1 MSDPGGGPRSGP
13 GGSGTAAERVRAD
26 WGTPELA
33 HLWERV
39 REVLE
44 SADRSATFRLELPDD
59 ATRQAV
65 GELYG
70 RPMWGMGTRI
80 SVSKLDGRVRELS
93 GFGLEDVLEILHG
106 RAVGPAAEPESE
118 APAADPVLTALAER
132 GLDDRPWAAPWVEWF
147 HQFGRV
153 AAADLDVVA
162 SRSAAVLAELALES
176 APTAYCSRA
185 ELAARHGDA
194 RQLDN
199 GTTLTRVVLKAAAM
213 AHDVEVPSGE
223 RDRQALWERC
233 GVTADS
239 VSATAL
245 CWALPLADSG
255 LGSLVRQRAELG
267 APVHLSHLD
276 LQLLPEQL
284 VAPGTVV
291 AVCENPRVLEE
302 AVRRGVRHPL
312 VCVDGHPGTAA
323 TALLRRLT
331 NSGAVLR
338 FHTDLDWTG
347 VRIGRALAAHGAR
360 AWRMSA
366 VDYRESLNLASAER
380 LDLPTLVGE
389 PVATPWDP
397 DLAELM
403 ATAGR
408 GVDEELV
415 LDTLVDDLRTGLTA
429 N

>member
-1 MSDPGGGPRSGP
+1 MSDSGQ
-13 GGSGTAAERVRAD
+13 GRVDVRAD
-26 WGTPELA
+26 WGTAELA
-33 HLWERV
+33 HLWERL

-44 SADRSATFRLELPDD
+44 SADRPTTFRLELPDD
-59 ATRQAV
+59 AARQAV

-80 SVSKLDGRVRELS
+80 SVSKLDARVRELS
-93 GFGLEDVLEILHG
+93 GIGIEDVLEILHG
-106 RAVGPAAEPESE
+106 RPVGPAAEAESE
-118 APAADPVLTALAER
+118 PRAADPVLAALTEH
-132 GLDDRPWAAPWVEWF
+132 GLDERPWAQQWVTWF

-162 SRSAAVLAELALES
+162 SRSAAVLAELALDRPAAS
-176 APTAYCSRA
+176 YCSRA

-194 RQLDN
+194 RQLDS
-199 GTTLTRVVLKAAAM
+199 GTTLARVVLKAAAL
-213 AHDVEVPSGE
+213 AHDVEMPGGE
-223 RDRQALWERC
+223 RDRRALWERC
-233 GVTADS
+233 GVVLEA

-245 CWALPLADSG
+245 CWALPIAGPD
-255 LGSLVRQRAELG
+255 LGQRARQRTELG
-267 APVHLSHLD
+267 LPEHVDHLD
-276 LQLLPEQL
+276 LRLLPEQL
-284 VAPGTVV
+284 VEPGTVV

-302 AVRRGVRHPL
+302 AARRDVRHPL
-312 VCVDGHPGTAA
+312 VCVDGAPSTAA
-323 TALLRRLT
+323 ASLLQRLVA
-331 NSGAVLR
+331 SGAVLR
-338 FHTDLDWTG
+338 FHTDLDWSG
-347 VRIGRALAAHGAR
+347 MRIARSLAAHGGLP
-360 AWRMSA
+360 WRMSA

-415 LDTLVDDLRTGLTA
+415 LDTLVDDLRTGLA
-429 N
+429 AS